1 MLSLDEETKL
11 YIKQLEDENLRLKL
25 SNKSLRKNNQG
36 LLQGLNKISG
46 QLYRYK
52 KKYGKL
58 E

>member
-1 MLSLDEETKL
+1 MLNLDDEETRL

-36 LLQGLNKISG
+36 LNKISG